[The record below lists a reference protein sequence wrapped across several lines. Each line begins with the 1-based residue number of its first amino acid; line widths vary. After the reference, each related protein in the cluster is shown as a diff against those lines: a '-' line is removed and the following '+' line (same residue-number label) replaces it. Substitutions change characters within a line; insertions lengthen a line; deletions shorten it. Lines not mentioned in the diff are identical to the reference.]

1 MIKSASPEP
10 DRDSGSPVAFQIE
23 EVSDPAEIARC
34 RAQHERAQRNTEWLE
49 AHWAELLPQAR
60 GKFLAVAEQE
70 AFLADTAVAAW
81 TWVEARHSE
90 DDGAIVR
97 YVRPEP
103 GPRIY
108 ESFGQVVLVR

>member
-1 MIKSASPEP
+1 MIKAASHEP
-10 DRDSGSPVAFQIE
+10 GQDSGSPVALLIE
-23 EVSDPAEIARC
+23 EALDPTEIARC

-49 AHWAELLPQAR
+49 AHWPDLLPQAR
-60 GKFLAVAEQE
+60 GKFLAVAGQE
-70 AFLADTAVAAW
+70 AFLADTAGAAW
-81 TWVEARHSE
+81 AWAEARHPE

-97 YVRPEP
+97 YVRPQR